1 MIQELRRR
9 FVHATT
15 SRVALRTSASRA
27 ALAFAARRDARA
39 HPARAVRAAEP
50 AFLPHLRRGRAVAAR
65 REAHR
70 DHRALR
76 PQARCASR
84 RDAGPRGAATRHPRR
99 ATLTDPSSLLPPRL
113 ARAEVD
119 GNKHMGLKIDRAKC
133 VQSADAPGTLSSRST
148 PSASPRVAILGFEA
162 RASRPLPTRPP
173 PRLSAHAAPR
183 PSTDARARPPL
194 ALARRYWLSVGAQPS
209 DTVARLFGQAG
220 IIPMPPRKLR
230 DGAKPPG
237 GGAKARGFAA
247 SATPP

>member
-1 MIQELRRR
+1 M
-9 FVHATT
+9 
-15 SRVALRTSASRA
+15 RVVDSCTRPPLASPFRTSASRA

-84 RDAGPRGAATRHPRR
+84 RDAGPRGAATRHPRSDADRPLVPPPPSTR
-99 ATLTDPSSLLPPRL
+99 ARRGGRQQTHGAEDRSRQVRPRARTRAGPSRPVR
-113 ARAEVD
+113 
-119 GNKHMGLKIDRAKC
+119 
-133 VQSADAPGTLSSRST
+133 
-148 PSASPRVAILGFEA
+148 PSARVAILGFEA